1 MSELGRDEVVDAPVD
16 EGEDEVLVVL
26 VAVLSVVLGGEEV
39 AAELHPPRH
48 ARPSASV
55 AIVVGL
61 EKKLRDMRLP
71 LRLQD
76 RRVWGEGSHAVAP
89 QAIAPGPAAPVATSS
104 SS

>member
-16 EGEDEVLVVL
+16 EDEDEVLVVL

-48 ARPSASV
+48 ARLSASA

-61 EKKLRDMRLP
+61 EKKLLDMRLP

-89 QAIAPGPAAPVATSS
+89 QAIAPCPAAPVGARSS
-104 SS
+104 S